1 MAQDKK
7 QTVVSEMQGV
17 LCLTIQLPTCKRHFS
32 TNIIAI
38 DLIPGYDRNCLGAS
52 VASAGAVT
60 GLKLL

>member
-1 MAQDKK
+1 MVPGNE

-17 LCLTIQLPTCKRHFS
+17 SCLTVQLPTCKRHFS

>member
-1 MAQDKK
+1 MAPGNE

-17 LCLTIQLPTCKRHFS
+17 LCLTIQLPTCKRPFS